1 MKKTSDYRNVW
12 EITSQPEKE
21 RIFSKFL
28 KEYGENYTPD
38 DFIRF
43 LKKRYEVSNY
53 MPTYTNWRQGF

>member
-1 MKKTSDYRNVW
+1 MKKHSDYRNVW

-38 DFIRF
+38 DFVKF
-43 LKKRYEVSNY
+43 LKKRYEVSDHT
-53 MPTYTNWRQGF
+53 PTFTNWRQGF